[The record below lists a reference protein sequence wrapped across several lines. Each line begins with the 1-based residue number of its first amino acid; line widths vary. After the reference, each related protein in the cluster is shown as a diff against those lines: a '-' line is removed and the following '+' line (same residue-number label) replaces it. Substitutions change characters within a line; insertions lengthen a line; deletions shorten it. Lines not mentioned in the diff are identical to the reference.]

1 MKNTNSTQH
10 EKVKAIL
17 EKTNPDDFNI
27 NRFIDEIRKIK
38 EEDKKIVNWVHDEW
52 DDWHENF

>member
-17 EKTNPDDFNI
+17 EKTTPDDFNI
-27 NRFIDEIRKIK
+27 NMFIDEVTKMK
-38 EEDKKIVNWVHDEW
+38 NEDKKIVSWVHDEW
-52 DDWHENF
+52 DNWHDNF

>member
-10 EKVKAIL
+10 EKVNAIL

-27 NRFIDEIRKIK
+27 NRFIDEVRKIK

>member
-17 EKTNPDDFNI
+17 EKTNPNEFDI
-27 NRFIDEIRKIK
+27 NKFIEDVKLVK
-38 EEDKKIVNWVHDEW
+38 EENKKSVKVIRPNPPI
-52 DDWHENF
+52 

>member
-17 EKTNPDDFNI
+17 EKTNPNEFDI
-27 NRFIDEIRKIK
+27 NKFIEDVKVVK
-38 EEDKKIVNWVHDEW
+38 EENKKSVNWFHDEW
-52 DDWHENF
+52 DNWHDNF

>member
-27 NRFIDEIRKIK
+27 NRFIDEVRKIK

>member
-1 MKNTNSTQH
+1 MKNTNSTQN
-10 EKVKAIL
+10 EKFKAIL

-27 NRFIDEIRKIK
+27 NRFIDEVRKIK